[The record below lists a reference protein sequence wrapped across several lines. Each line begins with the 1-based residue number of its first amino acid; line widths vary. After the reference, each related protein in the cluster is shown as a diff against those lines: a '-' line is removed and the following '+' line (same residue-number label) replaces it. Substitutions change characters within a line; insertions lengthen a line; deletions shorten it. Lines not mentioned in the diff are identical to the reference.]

1 MASEVRRYGSG
12 NGQGAEGS
20 PEGEHTAEEAGGR
33 SGLGQRHLEGSREG
47 KLLSPERR
55 RLTVTEVRRRLG
67 PETVS
72 ERRACR
78 VLGQP
83 RTTQRYQT
91 QRPAGE
97 RKLLAEMR
105 SISHRRPRYGSPRVH
120 RTLRAT
126 GWHVNHKRIER
137 IWREENMQ
145 VSKRQHRRRRLP
157 NCGIENSCVR
167 RRALH
172 KDHVWSYDFVI
183 DRTEDRRQIRLLV
196 AIDEFTRECLAIEV
210 ARSFT
215 ARQVVEVLRYLFAVR
230 GTPKCLRSDNGP
242 EFVAKEV
249 RKWLDQADVQTL
261 FIAPGSPWENGY
273 VESFNG
279 RLRDELLNGELF
291 LSLAEARW
299 VIDRWRLDYNHHR
312 PHSSLDYQTPAVFAA
327 RCSSAGAY
335 GLTPEEQRPHA
346 P

>member
-1 MASEVRRYGSG
+1 M
-12 NGQGAEGS
+12 
-20 PEGEHTAEEAGGR
+20 
-33 SGLGQRHLEGSREG
+33 
-47 KLLSPERR
+47 
-55 RLTVTEVRRRLG
+55 
-67 PETVS
+67 
-72 ERRACR
+72 
-78 VLGQP
+78 LGQP

-157 NCGIENSCVR
+157 NCGSENSCVR

-196 AIDEFTRECLAIEV
+196 VIDEFTRECLAIEV

-230 GTPKCLRSDNGP
+230 GAPKCLRSDNGP

-299 VIDRWRLDYNHHR
+299 VIDRWRLDYNHRR

-327 RCSSAGAY
+327 RCCSAGAY

>member
-1 MASEVRRYGSG
+1 VVR
-12 NGQGAEGS
+12 
-20 PEGEHTAEEAGGR
+20 
-33 SGLGQRHLEGSREG
+33 
-47 KLLSPERR
+47 
-55 RLTVTEVRRRLG
+55 VLG

-72 ERRACR
+72 VRRACR

-83 RTTQRYQT
+83 RTTQRYQS
-91 QRPAGE
+91 QRPADE

-105 SISHRRPRYGSPRVH
+105 SISHRRPRFGSPRVH
-120 RTLRAT
+120 RTLLAT
-126 GWHVNHKRIER
+126 GWYVNHKRIER

-145 VSKRQHRRRRLP
+145 VPKKQHRRRRLP
-157 NCGIENSCVR
+157 NCGSENSCVR

-172 KDHVWSYDFVI
+172 KDHVWSYDFVT

-196 AIDEFTRECLAIEV
+196 VIDEFTRECLAIEV

-230 GTPKCLRSDNGP
+230 GTPQFIRSDNGP

-249 RKWLDQADVQTL
+249 QKWLDQADVKTL

-279 RLRDELLNGELF
+279 KLRDELLNGELF

-299 VIDRWRLDYNHHR
+299 IIDRWRLDYNHRR
-312 PHSSLDYQTPAVFAA
+312 PHSSLDYQTPAAFAA
-327 RCSSAGAY
+327 RCSSSVRPTASLQKNSGPMHPDS
-335 GLTPEEQRPHA
+335 LT
-346 P
+346 